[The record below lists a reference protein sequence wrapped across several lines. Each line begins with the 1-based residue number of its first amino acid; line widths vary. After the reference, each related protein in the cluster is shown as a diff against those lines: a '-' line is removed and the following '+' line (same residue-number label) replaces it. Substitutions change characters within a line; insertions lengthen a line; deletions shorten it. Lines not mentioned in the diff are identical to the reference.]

1 MAAVVF
7 LAFALAYFFSA
18 LVRAITA
25 TLSPTLTS
33 EFNLN
38 AQDLGLLAGGYFLG
52 FSLTQLPL
60 GRWLDQH
67 GPKKVIL
74 AFLTFAV
81 LGCLAFAWADSF
93 HGLLA
98 ARVLCGMGVSA
109 CLMAPLMGYRRWFD
123 ASTQLRNNSWMLM
136 TGSLGML
143 AATLPVQWLMPIW
156 GWRALFVMLGVM
168 IAIAMAL
175 IALVVP
181 EWRKQLSSLVNTAPP
196 RDDDGSYRE
205 IWRSAYFWRMT
216 PIGFFTY
223 GGMVAIQTLWA
234 GPWMTQV
241 AGWTAGEAAQGLF
254 LINFCMLLSF
264 WLWGLFMP
272 GLARRGITVERL
284 IAWGIPLS
292 FVVIGVL
299 VWLGPAVGSAAA
311 VGVAL
316 LCVTSTFVSLAQPA
330 VGMAFPSHLAGR
342 ALSAYNLVVFAGIF
356 VVQWGI
362 GLLVDAGLELGLS
375 KPAAYQF
382 ALGSFGICSVF
393 SCALRAC
400 ALHVFP
406 DCAAGVLAI
415 DVLPDDPPEV
425 SLAKARNAMAAL
437 NSPEVLLL
445 SDVFGATPCNVAQ
458 KLHDGLHTRLLAGAN
473 LPMLLRSVCYRHE
486 GLEAL
491 ATRAHA
497 GGTQGVMPERDMPQA
512 TTTISNK
519 LGLHARASAKLTKLA
534 GSFPCE
540 VWMSKGERRINAKSI
555 MGVMMLAAGLGSE
568 VVLETSGEREQE
580 GLDALLALIGDKF
593 GEGE

>member
-1 MAAVVF
+1 MSATTLSDHTLANPDHLPRRMAVVVF

-25 TLSPTLTS
+25 TLSPTLTT
-33 EFNLN
+33 EFSLS

-74 AFLTFAV
+74 AFLSFAV
-81 LGCLAFAWADSF
+81 LGCLAFSWADSF

-109 CLMAPLMGYRRWFD
+109 CLMAPLTGYRRWFD
-123 ASTQLRNNSWMLM
+123 ASTQLRTNSWMLM

-168 IAIAMAL
+168 IAIAMLL
-175 IALVVP
+175 ITLVVP
-181 EWRKQLSSLVNTAPP
+181 VWQKTTPTAATAQKPL
-196 RDDDGSYRE
+196 DDDGSYRE

-254 LINFCMLLSF
+254 LINLAMLVTF
-264 WLWGLFMP
+264 WLWGLITP
-272 GLARRGITVERL
+272 GLARRGIPVERL
-284 IAWGIPLS
+284 IAWGVPLS
-292 FVVIGVL
+292 FLVVCAL
-299 VWLGPAVGSAAA
+299 VWMGPAVGSGAAI
-311 VGVAL
+311 VMAL
-316 LCVTSTFVSLAQPA
+316 FCVTSTFVALAQPA

-362 GLLVDAGLELGLS
+362 GLLVDAGLGLGLT
-375 KPAAYQF
+375 KPAAYQA
-382 ALGSFGICSVF
+382 ALACFGVCSVLSWLYF
-393 SCALRAC
+393 
-400 ALHVFP
+400 
-406 DCAAGVLAI
+406 VLKKP
-415 DVLPDDPPEV
+415 VQP
-425 SLAKARNAMAAL
+425 
-437 NSPEVLLL
+437 
-445 SDVFGATPCNVAQ
+445 
-458 KLHDGLHTRLLAGAN
+458 
-473 LPMLLRSVCYRHE
+473 
-486 GLEAL
+486 
-491 ATRAHA
+491 
-497 GGTQGVMPERDMPQA
+497 
-512 TTTISNK
+512 
-519 LGLHARASAKLTKLA
+519 
-534 GSFPCE
+534 
-540 VWMSKGERRINAKSI
+540 
-555 MGVMMLAAGLGSE
+555 
-568 VVLETSGEREQE
+568 
-580 GLDALLALIGDKF
+580 
-593 GEGE
+593 

>member
-1 MAAVVF
+1 MSAATMTTNTLAHPDHLPRRMAVVVF

-33 EFNLN
+33 EFNLS

-74 AFLTFAV
+74 AFLMFAV
-81 LGCLAFAWADSF
+81 LGCLAFAWAGSF

-109 CLMAPLMGYRRWFD
+109 CLMAPLTGYRRWFD
-123 ASTQLRNNSWMLM
+123 ASTQLRTNSWMLM

-168 IAIAMAL
+168 IAIAMLL

-181 EWRKQLSSLVNTAPP
+181 VWQKATPKASTLQAPSQ
-196 RDDDGSYRE
+196 DDGSYRE

-254 LINFCMLLSF
+254 LINLAMLVSF
-264 WLWGLFMP
+264 WLWGLITP
-272 GLARRGITVERL
+272 GLARKGIPVERL
-284 IAWGIPLS
+284 IAWGVPLS
-292 FVVIGVL
+292 FLVIGAL
-299 VWLGPAVGSAAA
+299 VWMGPAVGDGAA

-316 LCVTSTFVSLAQPA
+316 LCVTSTFVALAQPA

-362 GLLVDAGLELGLS
+362 GLLVDAGLGIGLT
-375 KPAAYQF
+375 KPAAYQA
-382 ALGSFGICSVF
+382 ALASFGICSVLSWLYF
-393 SCALRAC
+393 
-400 ALHVFP
+400 
-406 DCAAGVLAI
+406 
-415 DVLPDDPPEV
+415 
-425 SLAKARNAMAAL
+425 
-437 NSPEVLLL
+437 LLKKP
-445 SDVFGATPCNVAQ
+445 VQP
-458 KLHDGLHTRLLAGAN
+458 
-473 LPMLLRSVCYRHE
+473 
-486 GLEAL
+486 
-491 ATRAHA
+491 
-497 GGTQGVMPERDMPQA
+497 
-512 TTTISNK
+512 
-519 LGLHARASAKLTKLA
+519 
-534 GSFPCE
+534 
-540 VWMSKGERRINAKSI
+540 
-555 MGVMMLAAGLGSE
+555 
-568 VVLETSGEREQE
+568 
-580 GLDALLALIGDKF
+580 
-593 GEGE
+593 